1 VNVVY
6 QDSFSRATSVQ
17 DLAPAFG
24 DDPGFVALRDELA
37 PSASS

>member
-1 VNVVY
+1 VK
-6 QDSFSRATSVQ
+6 